1 MANTNNFEISVGPSR
16 EKKSTASN
24 VGKITTP
31 TKPTELAPL
40 KIEEPA
46 TTYSYTPHQRT
57 TGGGGDNSTV
67 TSRTQAFREAD
78 AGNWNQIQEQQ
89 AMQRIAEVETSNIQT
104 FMQNFISRAVA
115 ERQGRRA
122 LGQFSMNLSKSS
134 RYRQMAS
141 NLTTLASGKLGS
153 AADKDNG
160 FAVANGIIG
169 AVGTVAGAIIGGVA
183 GAGLGGAIA
192 GAVNGFINIFN
203 DSDKDREKAEL
214 YAQMQQNITA
224 YMANLTNRDS
234 TIMNTMDQIY
244 SSMDT
249 MRATYGAQF
258 VDTMY
263 NYFLAKSGMTSDAYS
278 LLTGNFNTFEG
289 IGYGQV
295 SADGQ
300 IFDTLTD
307 GNQNLFNNI
316 YAQLQLGDITGNQSL
331 LDNMV
336 QSLYGADT
344 ELAMTLRGYEND
356 LRTAIKSS
364 LNQQSQ
370 AIWQTR
376 GDLAGIGVSARSE
389 NISSTEEIGSAEAEL
404 ASSGLRGGTTG
415 NNAALARL
423 SRDLGQ
429 IQYAANV
436 ASVIGTMKY
445 NIQNAQLNASSTA
458 YSYRIAQKKAVNNAL
473 NSSILSFNS
482 IGRSS
487 MATEREA
494 NYYITEAQAEQRQ
507 FEQKFENM
515 AENDKNRIF
524 EVTQG

>member
-1 MANTNNFEISVGPSR
+1 MAKDYEIKV
-16 EKKSTASN
+16 ASPIKAPELATLK
-24 VGKITTP
+24 VTTP
-31 TKPTELAPL
+31 SSSTSVTQTAGK
-40 KIEEPA
+40 
-46 TTYSYTPHQRT
+46 RT
-57 TGGGGDNSTV
+57 TGGGGVNSVSGASFDTSTGTYNSV
-67 TSRTQAFREAD
+67 TSNNRSFREAD
-78 AGNWNQIQEQQ
+78 SSNWNEIQERQ
-89 AMQRIAEVETSNIQT
+89 AMQRIAEAETSNIST
-104 FMQNFISRAVA
+104 VDTEYTPEP
-115 ERQGRRA
+115 ERKRA
-122 LGQFSMNLSKSS
+122 LSEFSMSLSKSS

-141 NLTTLASGKLGS
+141 NLTTLASDKLGS
-153 AADKDNG
+153 AADKDKG
-160 FAVANGIIG
+160 FAIANGIIG
-169 AVGTVAGAIIGGVA
+169 AVGTIAGAVIGGGV

-192 GAVNGFINIFN
+192 GAINGFINIFN

-244 SSMDT
+244 SSMDS
-249 MRATYGAQF
+249 MRASYGAQF

-295 SADGQ
+295 SEDGQ

-336 QSLYGADT
+336 QSLYGANT
-344 ELAMTLRGYEND
+344 ELAMTLRGYENE
-356 LRTAIKSS
+356 LRTAIKGS

-370 AIWQTR
+370 AIWQAK
-376 GDLAGIGVSARSE
+376 GDLASIGVSARSE
-389 NISSTEEIGSAEAEL
+389 NISGTEEIGSAEAES

-436 ASVIGTMKY
+436 ASVIGTLKY

-473 NSSILSFNS
+473 NSSIMSFNS

-494 NYYITEAQAEQRQ
+494 NYYITEAQAEQKN
-507 FEQKFENM
+507 FSEKFENM
-515 AENDKNRIF
+515 AENDKDRIF